1 MSIRTGEAHWKGALR
16 QGSGTVSTESD
27 QLNSNYGFSSRFE
40 SGKGTNPEELLAA
53 AHAACFSMAL
63 SNELEKKGYIPDEIH
78 TRDKVRLEKSPDGFH
93 ITQIE
98 VLTEATVPRISEN
111 LFKET
116 AEHVKATCPVSK
128 ALAAVE
134 ITLTAT
140 LKPT

>member
-1 MSIRTGEAHWKGALR
+1 MSIRIGDAYWKGTLR
-16 QGSGTVSTESD
+16 QGSGTVSAESG
-27 QLNSNYGFSSRFE
+27 QLNSSYGFSSRFE

-63 SNELEKKGYIPDEIH
+63 AHELEGKGYVPDEIH
-78 TRDKVRLEKSPDGFH
+78 TQDKVHLEKSPDGFH

-98 VLTEATVPRISEN
+98 VSTEATVPRINEA
-111 LFKET
+111 LFHET

-140 LKPT
+140 LKPA